1 MAYLFDFD
9 PELVEMA
16 IRGENDAD
24 RASALKKL
32 CEAAF
37 NDYSALE
44 REIARRSPGW
54 PREWIDR
61 ARDLF
66 LHDRFLPLFANPPDE
81 RIENINALCQKLLK
95 DSINDAYRFFMAS
108 MRSAKQEVRADAA
121 GYGKDGLQTFWEA
134 HESEILALSP
144 QGVKTT
150 ACIVEQTDIMRVVNA
165 QLSLMSSLKRRVV
178 RMWMDGH
185 TEREI
190 AMKFGLTTGNV
201 GCIISRTISVLRKK
215 ICKKV

>member
-1 MAYLFDFD
+1 MSCLFDFD
-9 PELVEMA
+9 PELVEVA
-16 IRGENDAD
+16 LRGESEEA
-24 RASALKKL
+24 RAFALKKL

-37 NDYSALE
+37 NDYSVLE
-44 REIARRSPGW
+44 REIVRRCPGW
-54 PREWIDR
+54 PCEWIDR

-66 LHDRFLPLFANPPDE
+66 LHDRFLPLFAYPPKE

-95 DSINDAYRFFMAS
+95 DSINDAYRFFIAS
-108 MRSAKQEVRADAA
+108 KRSAKQEVRADAVE
-121 GYGKDGLQTFWEA
+121 YGKDGLQSFWEM
-134 HESEILALSP
+134 HGSEILTLSS
-144 QGVKTT
+144 QDVKTT
-150 ACIVEQTDIMRVVNA
+150 ECIVERSDLMRIINV

-178 RMWMDGH
+178 GMWMEGH

-190 AMKFGLTTGNV
+190 ATELGLTTSNV